1 MQKMVG
7 SYHRGTC
14 RVYTLQL
21 SSCPLARRD
30 KLVRTIE
37 VDCKQHCFLQ
47 HRSLTMASTPAF
59 CRLPAV
65 TLDWNSCHRTNQH
78 CQQFPCPYLSFQRT
92 WFIKPD
98 KLPASASIHRWLCVV
113 SLLHV
118 VSETTAAVAWIRA
131 VWPSQVQTLRT
142 CHAWPDPYL
151 SGLVCWPHFSF
162 HHLQNRCLT
171 RKSARTLI
179 RLRSNC
185 KAASQRKWL
194 RSIWQLQPS
203 CPWFDLHAANTYQ
216 SSQLIRFCRIAP
228 AVSLGSCSGST
239 SWSLLVLFGLQAMLL
254 LSTNAELLT
263 HQNYKRQWYRN
274 RPTCTLRYVQ
284 TMVPNHPKPS
294 ELGPLQC
301 PWL

>member
-47 HRSLTMASTPAF
+47 HRSLTMASTNESTPAF

-78 CQQFPCPYLSFQRT
+78 CQQFPCPYLSFQLA
-92 WFIKPD
+92 WLSKD
-98 KLPASASIHRWLCVV
+98 KLSESASIRRWLCVV

-118 VSETTAAVAWIRA
+118 ILETTAAVAWIRA

-151 SGLVCWPHFSF
+151 SGLVCWPHHSF
-162 HHLQNRCLT
+162 QHLQNCCLT
-171 RKSARTLI
+171 NKSARWVCTYI
-179 RLRSNC
+179 DAAARRDC
-185 KAASQRKWL
+185 EAASQRKCL
-194 RSIWQLQPS
+194 RSI
-203 CPWFDLHAANTYQ
+203 
-216 SSQLIRFCRIAP
+216 
-228 AVSLGSCSGST
+228 
-239 SWSLLVLFGLQAMLL
+239 
-254 LSTNAELLT
+254 
-263 HQNYKRQWYRN
+263 
-274 RPTCTLRYVQ
+274 
-284 TMVPNHPKPS
+284 
-294 ELGPLQC
+294 
-301 PWL
+301 